1 MDFSEIIYP
10 RRRPCT
16 AADLS
21 PSVHWAQ
28 RHITERSKEYPERL
42 IYDHEL
48 LYVQTGD
55 IEVYING
62 KAYHAT
68 TGSLVYFGAGVP
80 HRIKVLKGKE
90 ANFLGIHFDYFD
102 EHEVARD
109 EDIIVVEPNPGPDR
123 FCAEPRIEEL
133 AVPSVTPVRIPPAS
147 IVAAME
153 RVIEEFTLRQSGYE
167 AIVRGLML
175 QIIVELLRV
184 PSTGAAEASHLA
196 KLEELRR
203 WIQQHYGSDCTN
215 AVLAARANWNEDYLA
230 KLFKAAFG
238 LTPNKYVQSIRLREA
253 KRLLRESSLSI
264 EEIAG
269 LTGYADLHYFSR
281 LFRQREGLPPREYRR
296 LASVY

>member
-1 MDFSEIIYP
+1 MDFSDIFFP
-10 RRRPCT
+10 RERKCM

-28 RHITERSKEYPERL
+28 RHITKRSKEYPERL

-55 IEVYING
+55 IEVYVNG
-62 KAYHAT
+62 KVYHAT

-80 HRIKVLKGKE
+80 HRIKVLKGNE

-102 EHEVARD
+102 EHDVARD
-109 EDIIVVEPNPGPDR
+109 EDIIVVEPNPRLER
-123 FCAEPRIEEL
+123 FCAEPKIEEL
-133 AVPSVTPVRIPPAS
+133 AVPSEIPVRIPPAS

-153 RVIEEFTLRQSGYE
+153 MVIEEFTLRQTGYE
-167 AIVRGLML
+167 AIVRGYML
-175 QIIVELLRV
+175 QIVVELLRV
-184 PSTGAAEASHLA
+184 PSGEAMETSHLV
-196 KLEELRR
+196 KLEELRQ
-203 WIQQHYGSDCTN
+203 WIQQHYSSDCSNT
-215 AVLAARANWNEDYLA
+215 ALAARANWNEDYLA

-238 LTPNKYVQSIRLREA
+238 LTPNKYVQSVRLREA
-253 KRLLRESSLSI
+253 KRLLRESALSI

-269 LTGYADLHYFSR
+269 LMGYADLHYFSR
-281 LFRQREGLPPREYRR
+281 LFSQREGIPPREYRR